1 MSDKLW
7 NKLLHSYYT
16 TNSYPR
22 TRYTFLFSF
31 IPSLGS
37 WVNEEKIKNKIM
49 SLNDG
54 LFVFLPISDE
64 LDLKG
69 HAIIRPVL
77 IIYDSEL

>member
-1 MSDKLW
+1 
-7 NKLLHSYYT
+7 
-16 TNSYPR
+16 
-22 TRYTFLFSF
+22 
-31 IPSLGS
+31 
-37 WVNEEKIKNKIM
+37 M